1 MRDWNVRHYK
11 IILATWWSNWK
22 CSLHA
27 EKNEKKPCVVTW
39 TGIVPEKKKK
49 KKKPIAQEQTAKI
62 ISCNNS
68 KTSQGNMC
76 LAYLFWKVV
85 TSSKIVQPN
94 KTALKMKAAIALQ

>member
-1 MRDWNVRHYK
+1 MRK
-11 IILATWWSNWK
+11 
-22 CSLHA
+22 
-27 EKNEKKPCVVTW
+27 KNEKKTCVVTW

-68 KTSQGNMC
+68 KTSQGNMRFGF
-76 LAYLFWKVV
+76 LFWKAV

-94 KTALKMKAAIALQ
+94 KTALKIIAEIAL

>member
-1 MRDWNVRHYK
+1 MRK
-11 IILATWWSNWK
+11 KTK
-22 CSLHA
+22 
-27 EKNEKKPCVVTW
+27 KNLRSYLNRNRAR
-39 TGIVPEKKKK
+39 KKKK